1 MSAYQISNWK
11 FAISKEQAKKQPDV
25 DQIRLYEDKLAW
37 QRIYSCVPPEL
48 NLGPPA
54 MKSQVT
60 EYVLSDYK

>member
-1 MSAYQISNWK
+1 M
-11 FAISKEQAKKQPDV
+11 SKEQAKKQPDI

-37 QRIYSCVPPEL
+37 QRIYSRVPPEL